1 MPEEIPDG
9 LVAARYKGHGTG
21 LSESGKYL
29 NTDGTRRKDTETK
42 SALQLEHGD
51 EMLWRDEDVYG
62 KTLWHDPNQNLPSEY
77 IGLGKVVK
85 PKHAGKE
92 KAELLDIGYEFHDPR
107 SDLEPVEPLEKYL
120 KRREK
125 AGKKEKP
132 KEVSQIVV
140 IDQPTDV
147 PAEDLDPLEAMQREQ
162 EREF

>member
-1 MPEEIPDG
+1 MSNSSELEG
-9 LVAARYKGHGTG
+9 LVPAKYTGHGTG
-21 LSESGKYL
+21 LRESGKYF
-29 NTDGTRRKDTETK
+29 NTDGTPRKDTENK
-42 SALQLEHGD
+42 SALSLEHGD

-107 SDLEPVEPLEKYL
+107 SDLEAIEPLEKYL

-125 AGKKEKP
+125 AGKKDKP
-132 KEVSQIVV
+132 KEVPQSIELPPDAPV
-140 IDQPTDV
+140 
-147 PAEDLDPLEAMQREQ
+147 EQ
-162 EREF
+162 EQEESEQS